1 MERSKQNPKKT
12 GKIFLTILIC
22 FLLVGTAMFAVGR
35 FSVKMSNTV
44 KVNAMAKIYTSHVG
58 GSPVGVFLDIFD
70 EVKRPGEN
78 LGKLI
83 DQNRFPYEITVQ
95 AISTPP
101 TAEKGQNP
109 TRYLIVTNEGD
120 HYWIEPWFFL
130 SPPYKKLPCA
140 NAHGRPIAVTQ
151 WVLFLFAIS

>member
-1 MERSKQNPKKT
+1 MERPKQNPKKT

-35 FSVKMSNTV
+35 FTAKTSNTV
-44 KVNAMAKIYTSHVG
+44 KVHATSKIYESHVG
-58 GSPVGVFLDIFD
+58 GSPVGVFLDIFE

-83 DQNRFPYEITVQ
+83 DQNQFPYEITVQ

-109 TRYLIVTNEGD
+109 TRYLIVTNENNF
-120 HYWIEPWFFL
+120 YWIEP
-130 SPPYKKLPCA
+130 
-140 NAHGRPIAVTQ
+140 
-151 WVLFLFAIS
+151 